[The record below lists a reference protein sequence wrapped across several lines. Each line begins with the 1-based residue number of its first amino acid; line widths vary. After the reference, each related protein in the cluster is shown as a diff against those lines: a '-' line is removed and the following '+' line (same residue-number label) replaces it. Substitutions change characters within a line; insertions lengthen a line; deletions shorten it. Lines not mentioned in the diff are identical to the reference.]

1 MNIVLLGI
9 LFTILWASGAVS
21 VKFGLLSSPPLT
33 MGTIRFIL
41 AGSLLMLYIY
51 GFRRGKYP
59 LPQKREWKPLILLG
73 LFNTSLYLGC
83 GFWALQTVSSG
94 FFNLAVVVNPFLV
107 ALLSSLFANRSIQQ
121 KEWVGMVVAAVGLV
135 IATYPLLEDSHST
148 LIGILLLMIG
158 MISMAIGSVYFQKA
172 KLQLPSLVINAWQVL
187 FGGMILIIPS
197 LLLESGKRFEL
208 DQNLILYLVWSVIG
222 VSIFAMILWFYLLK
236 LDVVKANI
244 WLLLT
249 PIAGYLQAS
258 ILLGEK
264 ITSFDVIATL
274 FVFAGLYL
282 SGNFRLNKRPAPASA
297 ENLKV

>member
-41 AGSLLMLYIY
+41 AGILLLLYIY
-51 GFRRGKYP
+51 GFRRVKYP
-59 LPQKREWKPLILLG
+59 LPHKREWKPLILLG
-73 LFNTSLYLGC
+73 FFNTSLYLGC

-107 ALLSSLFANRSIQQ
+107 ALLSSLFGNRSIQ
-121 KEWVGMVVAAVGLV
+121 
-135 IATYPLLEDSHST
+135 
-148 LIGILLLMIG
+148 
-158 MISMAIGSVYFQKA
+158 
-172 KLQLPSLVINAWQVL
+172 
-187 FGGMILIIPS
+187 
-197 LLLESGKRFEL
+197 

-222 VSIFAMILWFYLLK
+222 VSIFAMILWFYL
-236 LDVVKANI
+236 
-244 WLLLT
+244 

-258 ILLGEK
+258 ILLGER
-264 ITSFDVIATL
+264 INTFNVIPAL

-282 SGNFRLNKRPAPASA
+282 SVNFRLNKRPAPASE